1 MENKKII
8 AILLTAI
15 PGIIWSGFVIKILWI
30 WFMVP
35 LGLIEISL
43 AHAIGID
50 IIITFMVSHSVDI
63 KNKTTT
69 ELISKMIS
77 KPALMLFMGFIAKS
91 FM

>member
-1 MENKKII
+1 MSNKKII
-8 AILLTAI
+8 VILLAAI

-35 LGLIEISL
+35 LGIIEISL

-50 IIITFMVSHSVDI
+50 IIITFLVSPSFDI
-63 KNKTTT
+63 ENKTTT

-77 KPALMLFMGFIAKS
+77 KPATMLFMGFIAKG